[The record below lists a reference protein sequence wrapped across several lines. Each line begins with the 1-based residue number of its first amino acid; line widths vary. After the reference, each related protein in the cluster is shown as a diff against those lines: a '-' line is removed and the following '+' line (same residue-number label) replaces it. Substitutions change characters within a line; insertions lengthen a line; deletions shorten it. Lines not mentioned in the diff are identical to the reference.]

1 MSIEA
6 ALPGAS
12 EARVDADGRL
22 VAADPPI
29 LTLNARAGG
38 DLGAPLALPAIAGVT
53 RLAQRLGIVVSRGVM
68 VGDSGGDVEL
78 WVRAEP
84 ADGGVRLEVSGW
96 RDADLW
102 TPEAPAGDRAV
113 DLLRSGAEW
122 VWEADASL
130 SLTFVPVEAGA
141 RWGFDATAMLGE
153 PLTRLFKLASD
164 TEGDLP
170 LIDALA
176 LGRGFTDQPAQLR
189 TSGRA
194 IRLAAAPRLDGA
206 GRFCGFLGAVFAAEP
221 LGVGREE
228 LDTLTDAFSHRLDR
242 ALRLPLTRIIANADS
257 IRAAD
262 PNVGSTYDSYAA
274 DIAAAGR
281 HLMGLVDDLVDLQAI
296 ERPDFA
302 PAVEPVDLADVA
314 RRAAGLLQLRGAE
327 RRIRIDRPQPD
338 DSLPATGEFRR
349 ALQVLVN
356 LIGNA
361 IRHSPE
367 DGMIWIR
374 LGRED
379 DVAAVVVADQ
389 GRGIAAEDQTRIF
402 DKFARLEAGEATG
415 SGLGLYIAR
424 RLARAMGGDV
434 TVDSAPGQGARF
446 VFSLPARD

>member
-1 MSIEA
+1 MSIGA
-6 ALPGAS
+6 ALPAAA
-12 EARVDADGRL
+12 EARVDASDRL

-29 LTLNARAGG
+29 VNLNARAGG
-38 DLGAPLALPAIAGVT
+38 SLGSPLALPPLAGVT
-53 RLAQRLGIVVSRGVM
+53 RLARRLGIVVSRSVV

-84 ADGGVRLEVSGW
+84 QEDGVRLEVSGW

-102 TPEAPAGDRAV
+102 SPEAPAADRNA
-113 DLLRSGAEW
+113 DLLRNGAEW
-122 VWEADASL
+122 LWEADASL
-130 SLTFVPVEAGA
+130 SFTFLPMEAGA
-141 RWGFDATAMLGE
+141 AWGFDATAMLGE
-153 PLTRLFKLASD
+153 PLTRLFKLESD
-164 TEGDLP
+164 TDGDLP

-176 LGRGFTDQPAQLR
+176 LGRGFADQPAELR

-194 IRLAAAPRLDGA
+194 VRLAAAPRLDGA
-206 GRFCGFLGAVFAAEP
+206 GRFCGFLGAVFPAEP
-221 LGVGREE
+221 SSGA
-228 LDTLTDAFSHRLDR
+228 DAPDPTPDAFSRRLDR

-257 IRAAD
+257 IRGSEAG
-262 PNVGSTYDSYAA
+262 VGATYESYAA

-281 HLMGLVDDLVDLQAI
+281 HLLGLVDDLVDLQAI
-296 ERPDFA
+296 ERPDFTPTA
-302 PAVEPVDLADVA
+302 EPIDLADVA

-327 RRIRIDRPQPD
+327 RRIRIDRPQPG

-349 ALQVLVN
+349 ALQVMVN

-361 IRHSPE
+361 ISHSPE
-367 DGMIWIR
+367 DSMVWIR

-379 DVAAVVVADQ
+379 AVAAVVVADQ
-389 GRGIAAEDQTRIF
+389 GRGIAAEDHGRIF
-402 DKFARLEAGEATG
+402 EKFARLEPSEATG